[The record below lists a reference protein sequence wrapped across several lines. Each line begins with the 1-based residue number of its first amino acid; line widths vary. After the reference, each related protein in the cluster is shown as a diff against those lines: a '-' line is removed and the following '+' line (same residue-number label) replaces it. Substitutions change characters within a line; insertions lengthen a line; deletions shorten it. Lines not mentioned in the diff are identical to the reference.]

1 MQIKKKQWKKI
12 KRLAEFLEDA
22 DAIILIEQ
30 FSENEQKRLK
40 NGTYNREGIDDQD

>member
-30 FSENEQKRLK
+30 FSENESKRYN
-40 NGTYNREGIDDQD
+40 NGDYNREGIDD